1 MKILFLIII
10 AALCLWPLIS
20 WATYHFSGW
29 GKWETLFRRDVTNDN
44 DIASSVSLKK
54 FGNYNHAVRV

>member
-1 MKILFLIII
+1 MKVFILIAL

-29 GKWETLFRRDVTNDN
+29 EKWEKLFRREVTNDN

-54 FGNYNHAVRV
+54 F